1 MRSSDVDEPRE
12 ADMADQMR
20 LADALSQEEVE
31 ALIPHESI
39 WKYRVRRL
47 DIPVQILR
55 IAILFGIW
63 ALWHYEVVWNGW
75 EALSLAGIQPFPNVP
90 ETFRA
95 SPGETWQYFTEIY
108 HEKLFWQDLW
118 VTVKEALFGFVIGSV
133 LGLLVGI
140 VLGRF
145 RRASKAVGPFIVIIN
160 AMPKIAFLPLILIV
174 YGVGGILQGRLGR
187 GHRLLHRA
195 GSYPGRGRASR
206 SRLGHGG
213 SHHGRVPATAFHQGH
228 AARHH
233 PSGVRSAAVVGGHL
247 GAGGGVRRDLLGP
260 PGPRSAAHH
269 RGQPAVLRRHVRHR
283 VHPGPDRADHER
295 GDRLR
300 RTQVPA
306 LADLPPGRARS
317 SRYRWLLPPS
327 VRCCRGPIRRGAER
341 RRSRAFRS
349 RRGLA
354 CRGR

>member
-95 SPGETWQYFTEIY
+95 SPGETWEYFTEIY

-118 VTVKEALFGFVIGSV
+118 VTVKEALFGFAIGSV

-174 YGVGGILQGRLGR
+174 YGVGESSKVVLAVVIVFFIVQ
-187 GHRLLHRA
+187 
-195 GSYPGRGRASR
+195 
-206 SRLGHGG
+206 
-213 SHHGRVPATAFHQGH
+213 VPTQ
-228 AARHH
+228 
-233 PSGVRSAAVVGGHL
+233 AAVALVDPDL
-247 GAGGGVRRDLLGP
+247 EMVARTMGASQRQLFTKVTL
-260 PGPRSAAHH
+260 PGIT
-269 RGQPAVLRRHVRHR
+269 PAVFGALRLSAVIS
-283 VHPGPDRADHER
+283 V
-295 GDRLR
+295 
-300 RTQVPA
+300 
-306 LADLPPGRARS
+306 LAVVFGEIFSA
-317 SRYRWLLPPS
+317 
-327 VRCCRGPIRRGAER
+327 
-341 RRSRAFRS
+341 
-349 RRGLA
+349 RRGLGQRLITA
-354 CRGR
+354 ANQLSYGDTFAIVFILALIALIMNGGIGFAERKSLRWQTSHQGGQVISL